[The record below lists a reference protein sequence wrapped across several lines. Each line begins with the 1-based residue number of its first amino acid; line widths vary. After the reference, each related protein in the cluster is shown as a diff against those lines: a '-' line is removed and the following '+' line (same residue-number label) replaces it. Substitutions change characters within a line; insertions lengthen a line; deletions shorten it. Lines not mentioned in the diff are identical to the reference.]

1 MKNADEKS
9 NKQIR
14 RNVNNKIDYVFDE
27 DEYLTEIWDAIDKT
41 YSSHYAQNKVQ
52 STEFIADAGHGEGF
66 CIGNIIK
73 YAQRYGK
80 KGGFNRNDLTKVAHY
95 VIIMLYLHDNFYK
108 RETGDHNETK

>member
-1 MKNADEKS
+1 MFN
-9 NKQIR
+9 
-14 RNVNNKIDYVFDE
+14 E
-27 DEYLTEIWDAIDKT
+27 DEYLNEIKEGIDST
-41 YSSHYAQNKVQ
+41 YSSHYAQNKIQ

-95 VIIMLYLHDNFYK
+95 VIIMLYLHDNFYQ
-108 RETGDHNETK
+108 REKENIK

>member
-1 MKNADEKS
+1 MGYNRQDLFFSLCSE
-9 NKQIR
+9 
-14 RNVNNKIDYVFDE
+14 
-27 DEYLTEIWDAIDKT
+27 
-41 YSSHYAQNKVQ
+41 Q
-52 STEFIADAGHGEGF
+52 SPIYRIYCNAGHGEGF

-108 RETGDHNETK
+108 RETQGEHDEVK